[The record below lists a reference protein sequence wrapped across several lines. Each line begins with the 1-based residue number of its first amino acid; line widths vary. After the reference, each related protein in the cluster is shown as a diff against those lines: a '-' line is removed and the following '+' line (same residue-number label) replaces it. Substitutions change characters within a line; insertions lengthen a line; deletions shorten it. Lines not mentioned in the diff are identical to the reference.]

1 MGIPFKSKAEISGGL
16 SFVSNGGGI
25 RWDNNLGLPFVCK
38 TLVSGRTIKEVE
50 AEVSGSIIR

>member
-38 TLVSGRTIKEVE
+38 TLVSGRTIK
-50 AEVSGSIIR
+50 